1 MLYNR
6 VMTNY
11 FLYARKSTDVEDKQ
25 VRSIE
30 DQLAV
35 LRALAK
41 EQGLNIVHEFIE
53 KQSAKIPNRPVFNEM
68 LARIEKGEAQG
79 IICWKLDRLARNPID
94 GGQISWFLQKGIIE
108 HIQTHDRSYRP
119 SDNIL
124 MMSVEFGMAT
134 QYILDLSANTKR
146 GLYEKV
152 KRGEYPSIA
161 PIGYLNDARTKTV
174 AVNRNKAKIVKEAF
188 ELYSHGQSRLEDIA
202 ELFLKRGIVSKE
214 GNRLHLSNVTK
225 ILSNPFYYG
234 HFRYVGELYEGKY
247 QPLITKKLFDKV
259 QEVMKH
265 RGWQDRKENDPRPLC
280 GLLKCGECGCSITA
294 EGKTKKQKNGNIHN
308 YTYYHCTKKKG
319 LCSQPCIR
327 EEVLASQL
335 SDVLKTYAMPS
346 NWAVELS
353 RLADKDEQEAV
364 QSSTITSQATRDE
377 IATISSKLKR
387 LRGIYIDEDIEQD
400 EYLAEKSDLLS
411 RKKSLEEKMTDL
423 EQGIISW
430 LEPLREWIKDA
441 SNIEENAISSNLPL
455 KKLSVQKIFG
465 SNLFLKNRRIEFN
478 PIPPYAELCSA
489 RKNFSEKEF
498 CLLSVRTLGIEPRTS
513 VLSGQRSTT
522 ELCAQIFTMG
532 YH

>member
-1 MLYNR
+1 MIK
-6 VMTNY
+6 Y

-35 LRALAK
+35 LRTLAK

-53 KQSAKIPNRPVFNEM
+53 KQSAKIPNRPVFSEM

-108 HIQTHDRSYRP
+108 HIQTHDRSYKP

-146 GLYEKV
+146 ALHEKV
-152 KRGEYPSIA
+152 KNGEYPTIA
-161 PIGYLNDARTKTV
+161 PIGYFNDARKKTV
-174 AVNRNKAKIVKEAF
+174 VMDKRKAKVIKEAF
-188 ELYSHGQSRLEDIA
+188 KLYA
-202 ELFLKRGIVSKE
+202 E
-214 GNRLHLSNVTK
+214 GNFTLEKISDFFKKHNMLSKNGYQLSRDRVTN

-234 HFRYVGELYEGKY
+234 HFRYTGELYEGKHE
-247 QPLITKKLFDKV
+247 PLITKKLFDKV
-259 QEVMKH
+259 QEVMKR
-265 RGWQDRKENDPRPLC
+265 RGWQDRQENNPRPLC

-294 EGKTKKQKNGNIHN
+294 EGKTKKQKNGNIHH
-308 YTYYHCTKKKG
+308 YTYYHCTKKRG

-327 EEVLASQL
+327 EEILADQL
-335 SDVLKTYAMPS
+335 SDVLKTYALPAD
-346 NWAVELS
+346 WATELS
-353 RLADKDEQEAV
+353 KLVDKDETEAV
-364 QSSTITSQATRDE
+364 QSSATASQAIREE
-377 IATISSKLKR
+377 IAIISSKLKR

-400 EYLAEKSDLLS
+400 EYLAEKSELLS
-411 RKKSLEEKMTDL
+411 RKKSLEEKMTEL
-423 EQGIISW
+423 EKGNIIW

-441 SNIEENAISSNLPL
+441 SNIEENANSSDLPL
-455 KKLSVQKIFG
+455 KKSSAQKIFG

-478 PIPPYAELCSA
+478 PIPPYASLREAHENLAGKELCLVVVCLYRFA
-489 RKNFSEKEF
+489 RTYFRDQTN
-498 CLLSVRTLGIEPRTS
+498 
-513 VLSGQRSTT
+513 
-522 ELCAQIFTMG
+522 
-532 YH
+532 